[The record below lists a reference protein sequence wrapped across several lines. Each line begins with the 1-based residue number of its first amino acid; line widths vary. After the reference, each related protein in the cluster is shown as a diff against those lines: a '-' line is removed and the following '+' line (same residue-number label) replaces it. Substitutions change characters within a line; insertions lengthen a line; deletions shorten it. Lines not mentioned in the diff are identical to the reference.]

1 MARWGPN
8 KSVMAG
14 DYILAVSSRL
24 LAQTGEPEVRVTSE
38 IRRGVQYSLLCD
50 SPFFKD
56 GRVMSQGAALQ
67 RKSLLCITVMEIV
80 RPQSQFHIFMCL

>member
-1 MARWGPN
+1 MVRWGPN

-24 LAQTGEPEVRVTSE
+24 LAQTGEPEVRVTMRDSKRSIIE
-38 IRRGVQYSLLCD
+38 VSCVLCD

-56 GRVMSQGAALQ
+56 GRVMSKGADPSPL
-67 RKSLLCITVMEIV
+67 
-80 RPQSQFHIFMCL
+80 